1 MKLSKTLL
9 ILTFISASVFANDT
23 RYKEGDCIMA
33 VNSDWTWFREYVMVQ
48 HIVKVNGY
56 GDNWLYLLTF
66 PNRRGKDVWGI
77 FSPSQ
82 IDESNNTIKVKSS
95 FCKQ

>member
-1 MKLSKTLL
+1 MNLKKFLVVFL
-9 ILTFISASVFANDT
+9 FIASSAFALDKK
-23 RYKEGDCIMA
+23 YEEGSCIMA
-33 VNSDWTWFREYVMVQ
+33 VNSDWTWFREYALVQ

-56 GDNWLYLLTF
+56 GDDWLYLLTF
-66 PNRRGKDVWGI
+66 PNRKGKDVWGI

-82 IDESNNTIKVKSS
+82 IDESNNIIKVKSS